1 LTDRQALALAGAFY
15 VLAFPLYGGGQFL
28 LQGGQTLVGLGLVLM
43 NSAVVI
49 AIGCLLKPIIERSSP
64 KVAATVFWGR
74 LIEGIVLGGGAI
86 AYLATNGSQTGE
98 YLNEAAYHTAMI
110 VLGGAGVIFSFWLFK
125 ARRVPPLLAVLGVV
139 AYVSLATAM
148 ILERVGQ
155 DATSMWFLAV
165 AGVFE
170 ILFAFWLML
179 RGFRPEVSI
188 PAT

>member
-1 LTDRQALALAGAFY
+1 MADRQLLALAGFFY

-28 LQGGQTLVGLGLVLM
+28 LQGGQTLVGLGLVLT

-86 AYLATNGSQTGE
+86 AYLVTKGSQAGE
-98 YLNEAAYHTAMI
+98 YLNEAAYHSAMI
-110 VLGGAGVIFSFWLFK
+110 ILGGAGVVFSLWMFK
-125 ARRVPPLLAVLGVV
+125 ARRVPPLLAVFGVV
-139 AYVSLATAM
+139 GYVSLVTAM
-148 ILERVGQ
+148 VLERIGQ
-155 DATSMWFLAV
+155 DEFSMWFLAV
-165 AGVFE
+165 AGGFE
-170 ILFAFWLML
+170 ILLAFWLML
-179 RGFRPEVSI
+179 RGFRPVVSS